1 MKLYSAENLNASP
14 ERIEEM
20 VDKGIIQPHLIAKY
34 CGMGR
39 FFEVITDEAVTTCP
53 FIFTKGIKEFF
64 DVKGSWRKPR
74 WF

>member
-20 VDKGIIQPHLIAKY
+20 VDKGLIPPRLIAKY
-34 CGMGR
+34 CGAGR
-39 FFEVITDEAVTTCP
+39 FFEIITDETVTTCP

-64 DVKGSWRKPR
+64 DVKGSWKKPR